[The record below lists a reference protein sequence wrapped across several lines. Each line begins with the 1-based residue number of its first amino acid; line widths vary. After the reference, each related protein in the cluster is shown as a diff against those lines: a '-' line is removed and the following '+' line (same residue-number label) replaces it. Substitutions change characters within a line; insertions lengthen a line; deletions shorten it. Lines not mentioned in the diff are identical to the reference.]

1 MEKMTATGDALF
13 PKVPGNIE
21 AAQEKQKKQFLKE
34 KEASI
39 AHFRMVMQ
47 CCSMPQYASKEKK
60 KGHKMEDQW
69 TGLYTIEKIDLQKR
83 TKRKKG
89 KLGRIVHMKDL
100 KVYRVQSTA

>member
-39 AHFRMVMQ
+39 AHFRMVMR
-47 CCSMPQYASKEKK
+47 CCSMLQYASKEEKRGTK
-60 KGHKMEDQW
+60 WK
-69 TGLYTIEKIDLQKR
+69 TSGLGYIP
-83 TKRKKG
+83 
-89 KLGRIVHMKDL
+89 
-100 KVYRVQSTA
+100 